1 MIQIKF
7 QTNDVTRDCFWYSNT
22 VPRRGDRV
30 DIPYDPISF
39 DSAIVG
45 RVLEVTWT
53 GDGTVVV
60 YVSAE
65 TES

>member
-7 QTNDVTRDCFWYSNT
+7 ETNDTAHDCFWYSNT

-30 DIPYDPISF
+30 EIPCDQISF
-39 DSAIVG
+39 DNAIVG
-45 RVLEVTWT
+45 RVSEVTWT

-60 YVSAE
+60 YVEAP
-65 TES
+65 ES